1 MNKERNEILIHT
13 LSVLYSLNAE
23 IMNVREDLNDILVDE
38 EEYYDNI
45 PDNLK
50 NSELAEYS
58 NEIIGNLDELIDNI
72 DEACNNFECGM
83 DLLSR

>member
-1 MNKERNEILIHT
+1 MNKERNEKLINS
-13 LSVLYSLNAE
+13 LNSLYLMNAE
-23 IMNVREDLNDILVDE
+23 IMNIREDLNDILVDE
-38 EEYYDNI
+38 KEYYENI

-50 NSELAEYS
+50 NSENAEHS
-58 NEIIGNLDELIDNI
+58 NEIIDNLNELIDNI